1 MPKTRRRGLG
11 RARAL
16 PGTLTRSSKQ
26 AQESFTE
33 AHDKAV
39 QAYGEGDRADR
50 AAYTEFKRKFENA
63 ATTGSP
69 SSSRSWRPS

>member
-11 RARAL
+11 RAWAL
-16 PGTLTRSSKQ
+16 PGTLRRSSKQ

-69 SSSRSWRPS
+69 SSPPVPKT

>member
-11 RARAL
+11 RAWAL
-16 PGTLTRSSKQ
+16 PGTLRRSSKQ